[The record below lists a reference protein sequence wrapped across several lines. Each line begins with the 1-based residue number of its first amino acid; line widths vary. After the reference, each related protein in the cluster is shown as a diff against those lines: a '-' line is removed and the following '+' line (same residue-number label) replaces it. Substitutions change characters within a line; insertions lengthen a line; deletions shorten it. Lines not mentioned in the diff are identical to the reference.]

1 MDTLNTFIIFVV
13 VLFVYVHL
21 TAQFKKSEDLE
32 IYEMDYTTSQQ
43 LNEICELRQP
53 VLFELRTTQP
63 ELFERIELKNDTVVN
78 IKDKTDFE
86 TGDFIM
92 MPYSNAETLIKTDP
106 KSKFYSENNTDVPT
120 DKTADELLKPQFSI
134 VSKPDVLF
142 GSKGARTAT
151 KFHTNSRKFI
161 CVKTGK
167 VQIKMT
173 PWKNRKYLH
182 HVYDYTNYEFRSPI
196 DVWDPQPKYL
206 NDHEKVK
213 FLEFDVDN
221 GYVLYIPPYWFY
233 SIKYF
238 DEYTQL
244 GEYNYNTIINCAANV
259 PNYCM
264 YYLQQSNINKKV
276 LATVVSKSE
285 NENNT
290 AL

>member
-1 MDTLNTFIIFVV
+1 MDTLVAFVIFMV
-13 VLFVYVHL
+13 VLFVYIHL

-32 IYEMDYTTSQQ
+32 IYEMDYKTSHQ

-53 VLFELRTTQP
+53 VLFELKEQYP
-63 ELFERIELKNDTVVN
+63 ELFERVEVTGDVN
-78 IKDKTDFE
+78 IKDKNDFE
-86 TGDFIM
+86 TGDFIT
-92 MPYSNAETLIKTDP
+92 MPYSNAETLTKTDP
-106 KSKFYSENNTDVPT
+106 KSRFYSENNTDNIYNT
-120 DKTADELLKPQFSI
+120 DADELLKPTFS
-134 VSKPDVLF
+134 VFSKQDVLF

-161 CVKTGK
+161 CVNTGK
-167 VQIKMT
+167 IHVKMS

-182 HVYDYTNYEFRSPI
+182 PIYDYDNYEFRSPI

-206 NDHEKVK
+206 NEYEKVK
-213 FLEFDVDN
+213 FVEFDVDN

-244 GEYNYNTIINCAANV
+244 TEYNYNTLINGVANI

-264 YYLQQSNINKKV
+264 YYLQQNNIKKKV
-276 LATVVSKSE
+276 LNITSE
-285 NENNT
+285 
-290 AL
+290 L

>member
-1 MDTLNTFIIFVV
+1 M
-13 VLFVYVHL
+13 
-21 TAQFKKSEDLE
+21 AQFKKSEDLE

-53 VLFELRTTQP
+53 VLFELRTLHP
-63 ELFERIELKNDTVVN
+63 ELFERIELKNDAIVN

-92 MPYSNAETLIKTDP
+92 MPYSNAETLTKTDP

-120 DKTADELLKPQFSI
+120 DKTADELLKPSFSMY
-134 VSKPDVLF
+134 SKPDVLF
-142 GSKGARTAT
+142 GSKGARTAM

-161 CVKTGK
+161 CVKSGK

-173 PWKNRKYLH
+173 PWKSRKYLRH
-182 HVYDYTNYEFRSPI
+182 AYDYANYEFRSPI

-206 NDHEKVK
+206 NDHEKIK

-244 GEYNYNTIINCAANV
+244 GEYNYNTLINCAANI

-264 YYLQQSNINKKV
+264 YYLQQSNISKKT
-276 LATVVSKSE
+276 LTTVVSE
-285 NENNT
+285 TENNT

>member
-1 MDTLNTFIIFVV
+1 MDTLTTFIIFVV

-53 VLFELRTTQP
+53 VLFELRT
-63 ELFERIELKNDTVVN
+63 
-78 IKDKTDFE
+78 
-86 TGDFIM
+86 
-92 MPYSNAETLIKTDP
+92 A
-106 KSKFYSENNTDVPT
+106 ENNTDVPT
-120 DKTADELLKPQFSI
+120 DKNADELLKPSFSMF
-134 VSKPDVLF
+134 SKPDILF

-167 VQIKMT
+167 VQVKMT
-173 PWKNRKYLH
+173 PWKSRKYLH
-182 HVYDYTNYEFRSPI
+182 HVYDYANYEFRSPI

-206 NDHEKVK
+206 NDHEKIK

-244 GEYNYNTIINCAANV
+244 GEYNYNTIIN
-259 PNYCM
+259 
-264 YYLQQSNINKKV
+264 
-276 LATVVSKSE
+276 
-285 NENNT
+285 
-290 AL
+290 